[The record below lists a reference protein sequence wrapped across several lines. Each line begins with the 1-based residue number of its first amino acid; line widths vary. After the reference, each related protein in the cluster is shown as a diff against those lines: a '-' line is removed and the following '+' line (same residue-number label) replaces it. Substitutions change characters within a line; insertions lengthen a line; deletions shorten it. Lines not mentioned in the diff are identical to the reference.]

1 MPIDKKQPT
10 GMLIISG
17 DNNAMATKPPL
28 FLRFT
33 KNRFFLENLL
43 TSFLGGNFLF
53 IHTLMGDPP

>member
-1 MPIDKKQPT
+1 
-10 GMLIISG
+10 MLIISG

-43 TSFLGGNFLF
+43 TSFLGGNFRF
-53 IHTLMGDPP
+53 IHTLMADPP